1 MHSRTGYPT
10 ARSIVSRKPFLMQRG
25 RLLAGYVGFLVGIR
39 KSMTQSKQQRRIMEE
54 REALLKDVTRGQVLK
69 MKDREQDD
77 PIERLEAMTDADLQR
92 WMDILMLKG
101 TKRIYTLSLA
111 VSPRYHSR
119 GVGSA
124 LVRWGAARTDKEW
137 VLLLG
142 SCLRGRLPV
151 V

>member
-1 MHSRTGYPT
+1 
-10 ARSIVSRKPFLMQRG
+10 MQRG
-25 RLLAGYVGFLVGIR
+25 KLLAGYVGFLVGIR

-119 GVGSA
+119 GVSSA
-124 LVRWGAARTDKEW
+124 LVRCGTARTDKEW
-137 VLLLG
+137 SFCWVHASEAGYPLFEEG
-142 SCLRGRLPV
+142 N
-151 V
+151 